1 MCGIIVVHGEPMEPA
16 IGLDHRGPD
25 RYIVKTMEKCTMH
38 FYRLAINDL
47 SHTGDQP
54 FIRRDSMLVCNGEI
68 YNHRQLRTGKEL
80 SNSDCECI
88 IHLIRSKGIYK
99 TCKQLR
105 GDYAFVWTD
114 GEHVMAARDPFGVR
128 PLFYTRHSPRSISF
142 SSEVKSIIS
151 KNNKIH
157 IFPPGH
163 FYDSRQDRFVC
174 YYNNYWMSKPVIGN
188 VYNDLRTTFLRAVN
202 IRLDST
208 ERPVGFLLS
217 GGLDSSLVVACAKIL
232 KFPKIKTFAI
242 GEPNSPDILAAREV
256 ASHLG
261 TDHTEVIFNF
271 KEGLDNIKNVIR
283 CLETYDTTTIRA
295 STPMWL
301 LCKWIKENTKCRV
314 ILSGEGSDE
323 IFGGY
328 KYFSFAPNESEFNA
342 ELQRRVHLL
351 HQFDVLRADRCT
363 AGHGLELRVPFLDR
377 DFIDYVLQME
387 PSLKMTLLEKQVLRD
402 SFKGVLTDKILYR
415 KKDAF
420 SDAVGYGWVGTVRD
434 YMSNKISDEQFDII
448 CKKANGHNVPTTKEE
463 AYYRA
468 KYWSMYGEQND
479 HLVTEIWRPRWTT
492 VTDPSARRL

>member
-1 MCGIIVVHGEPMEPA
+1 
-16 IGLDHRGPD
+16 
-25 RYIVKTMEKCTMH
+25 
-38 FYRLAINDL
+38 
-47 SHTGDQP
+47 
-54 FIRRDSMLVCNGEI
+54 
-68 YNHRQLRTGKEL
+68 
-80 SNSDCECI
+80 
-88 IHLIRSKGIYK
+88 
-99 TCKQLR
+99 
-105 GDYAFVWTD
+105 
-114 GEHVMAARDPFGVR
+114 
-128 PLFYTRHSPRSISF
+128 
-142 SSEVKSIIS
+142 
-151 KNNKIH
+151 
-157 IFPPGH
+157 
-163 FYDSRQDRFVC
+163 
-174 YYNNYWMSKPVIGN
+174 MSKPVIGN